1 MENAEATKVWP
12 MILHTPTPGLACQT
26 ISTRHFRWSESHVWT
41 PQHCI
46 QICLLYT
53 WLFRQLAYKGRGE
66 YTFETI
72 LAVYHTGIYMANSR
86 KQLYRTSI
94 SNYLTDKD
102 PDCVSLTCVHK
113 VHWSVYSC
121 FRFLAPRCILQSH
134 MWLQD
139 GTAELHVN
147 SNGIWHVR
155 LHCSNYS
162 VQCVKGTGNP

>member
-1 MENAEATKVWP
+1 MPVCGNFTKAGKCACVGLQCMSTAVHAGAVGVGLNVEAWRVHITDNTCSIPHRYV
-12 MILHTPTPGLACQT
+12 
-26 ISTRHFRWSESHVWT
+26 
-41 PQHCI
+41 
-46 QICLLYT
+46 
-53 WLFRQLAYKGRGE
+53 
-66 YTFETI
+66 
-72 LAVYHTGIYMANSR
+72 ANSR
-86 KQLYRTSI
+86 SQPYRMSI
-94 SNYLTDKD
+94 SNILTDKH
-102 PDCVSLTCVHK
+102 PDWGSLTCVHK